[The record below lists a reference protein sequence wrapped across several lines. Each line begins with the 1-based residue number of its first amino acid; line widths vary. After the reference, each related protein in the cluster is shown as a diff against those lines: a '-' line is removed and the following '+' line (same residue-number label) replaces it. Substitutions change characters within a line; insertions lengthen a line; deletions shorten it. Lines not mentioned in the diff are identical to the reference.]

1 MNRRWKWASRDFRR
15 IEIIIIRRKRVERV
29 NERFERLARG
39 PRFAARL
46 FFPRIVEKTLGP
58 PYQETYIRGIYKIP
72 DVVIVNEY
80 VRTRLYPIV
89 RS

>member
-1 MNRRWKWASRDFRR
+1 MGKDGTFEWEGSVGSRSAIRGTPLLPANRRENTWSS
-15 IEIIIIRRKRVERV
+15 
-29 NERFERLARG
+29 
-39 PRFAARL
+39 
-46 FFPRIVEKTLGP
+46 
-58 PYQETYIRGIYKIP
+58 YQETYIRGIYKIP